1 MGSLEREKC
10 HFFFLESLIN
20 RQDGGGKI
28 KDGALL

>member
-10 HFFFLESLIN
+10 VFFLESLIN

-28 KDGALL
+28 KDEALL